1 MMSSYPCFR
10 RLGFCLSLCL
20 SLPAS
25 VCIAAAPAAG
35 APKAAAEMWLYQ
47 IKRGDTLIGVA
58 TTYLKSPNDWPKLQA
73 INLVPDP
80 KRLVPGSTLRLPVA
94 LLRREAVVAEV
105 IYLQGKAS
113 RTTQQ
118 GTTQT
123 LSEEM
128 KLQMG
133 DVIETGAESSVSLR
147 FVDGSRLLLT
157 PDSKLRL
164 SEMHLLGKAGI
175 AQTIL
180 ELQHGS
186 LDTGVAKQERP
197 GARYEI
203 KSRSLNLAVRGT
215 EFRVSVD
222 ASNQATRSEV
232 IEGVV
237 QASGEQGKAV
247 AVQAGFGTQAVPG
260 EAAAAPRALLAAPD
274 LTQLPARFERVP
286 LRINLPATAG
296 AARYRAQVFADNTFR
311 QLLLDGTFNDR
322 FAKWADLPDG
332 RYVLRVRGIDSGGLE
347 GLNGDREF
355 VLKARPEPPFLNAP
369 LDGTKSYGPDTTLR
383 WTTSTKA
390 QSYHVQISAQPDFSS
405 PLADASG
412 LTKTEYAIALSPGAY
427 YWRVAA
433 IAAGPDHGPFSDIQA
448 FMQRPIPP
456 SPQMEAPE
464 ISDKGMLFR
473 WSAGAP
479 GSQYQ
484 VQLARDAEF
493 SDMVLDKQLDTH
505 EIRIEPLPP
514 GTYYLRSKTLDAD
527 GFAGP
532 FGTAQRLEVPGTEWR
547 WLLFLIPL
555 VPLAF

>member
-25 VCIAAAPAAG
+25 LCIAAAPAAG

-94 LLRREAVVAEV
+94 LLRREAAVAEV

-222 ASNQATRSEV
+222 AANQATRSEV

-260 EAAAAPRALLAAPD
+260 EAPAAPRALLAAPD
-274 LTQLPARFERVP
+274 LTQLPVRFERIP

-332 RYVLRVRGIDSGGLE
+332 RYVLRVRGIDSAGLE

-405 PLADASG
+405 LLADASG
-412 LTKTEYAIALSPGAY
+412 LTKTEYAIALSPGA
-427 YWRVAA
+427 
-433 IAAGPDHGPFSDIQA
+433 
-448 FMQRPIPP
+448 
-456 SPQMEAPE
+456 
-464 ISDKGMLFR
+464 
-473 WSAGAP
+473 
-479 GSQYQ
+479 
-484 VQLARDAEF
+484 
-493 SDMVLDKQLDTH
+493 
-505 EIRIEPLPP
+505 
-514 GTYYLRSKTLDAD
+514 
-527 GFAGP
+527 
-532 FGTAQRLEVPGTEWR
+532 
-547 WLLFLIPL
+547 
-555 VPLAF
+555 